1 MFAVVKI
8 SGKQFKVTP
17 KDVITVNKL
26 DGSVD
31 DTVTFNEVLLVSND
45 KTVKVGK
52 PTVKSASVSAKI
64 LTQGKGEKL
73 TIRRF
78 KSKVRYRRTR
88 GFRPHETT
96 LEILSIS

>member
-1 MFAVVKI
+1 MFAIVKI
-8 SGKQFKVTP
+8 SGKQIKASSG
-17 KDVITVNKL
+17 DVITVNKL
-26 DGSVD
+26 DGSVG

-52 PTVKSASVSAKI
+52 PTVKGATVSAKI
-64 LTQGKGEKL
+64 LAQGKGKKL

-88 GFRPHETT
+88 GFRPHETR

>member
-8 SGKQFKVTP
+8 SGKQYKVTP
-17 KDVITVNKL
+17 KDIITVNKL
-26 DGSVD
+26 DGSVGD
-31 DTVTFNEVLLVSND
+31 AVTLNEVLLVSND

-52 PTVKSASVSAKI
+52 PTVKGASVSAKI
-64 LTQGKGEKL
+64 LAQGKGEKL

-88 GFRPHETT
+88 GFRPYETR
-96 LEILSIS
+96 LEILAIS